1 MLFED
6 ISCGFLMLRQKRRE
20 TTTLL
25 IIQESVDS
33 YTALISGE
41 KEKKNPRREK

>member
-25 IIQESVDS
+25 IIQESDDS

-41 KEKKNPRREK
+41 KEKKNPRRAK